1 MLWNYIVYV
10 FIVLNS
16 FNSHTNQNSSNNL
29 YRHSQLVVF
38 QAPEMSSS
46 SDGLAGSM
54 PFGGP
59 SASDKLEL
67 ARKLA
72 QRINLQHNIGKEA
85 KGASQQAAEFILK
98 GGAAM
103 QPTISAKTVAE
114 QVLCSG
120 FRLLK
125 LQF

>member
-1 MLWNYIVYV
+1 MCKFLYSTDHVWIVYLGV
-10 FIVLNS
+10 HLS
-16 FNSHTNQNSSNNL
+16 YAL
-29 YRHSQLVVF
+29 L
-38 QAPEMSSS
+38 QAPEVSSN
-46 SDGLAGSM
+46 SDGLAGM

-67 ARKLA
+67 ARRLA

-114 QVLCSG
+114 QVLCCADHLG
-120 FRLLK
+120 CYLC
-125 LQF
+125 Q

>member
-1 MLWNYIVYV
+1 MYYILQ
-10 FIVLNS
+10 ICIQILLS
-16 FNSHTNQNSSNNL
+16 
-29 YRHSQLVVF
+29 
-38 QAPEMSSS
+38 QAPEVSSN
-46 SDGLAGSM
+46 SDGLAGM

-67 ARKLA
+67 ARRLA

-114 QVLCSG
+114 QVQCFGVYFGCS
-120 FRLLK
+120 FYL
-125 LQF
+125 

>member
-1 MLWNYIVYV
+1 
-10 FIVLNS
+10 
-16 FNSHTNQNSSNNL
+16 
-29 YRHSQLVVF
+29 
-38 QAPEMSSS
+38 MSSS
-46 SDGLAGSM
+46 SDGLAGM

-114 QVLCSG
+114 QVLYIDLYCFHVQIISTNRMQYFINLECDLFNFSSISG
-120 FRLLK
+120 LITELCHNLLIY
-125 LQF
+125 LY

>member
-1 MLWNYIVYV
+1 MTSLPQTPMVAQ
-10 FIVLNS
+10 S
-16 FNSHTNQNSSNNL
+16 T
-29 YRHSQLVVF
+29 
-38 QAPEMSSS
+38 
-46 SDGLAGSM
+46 GSTTTTSI
-54 PFGGP
+54 PVGGP

-98 GGAAM
+98 GGATM

-114 QVLCSG
+114 QVRFAGWIRMGKKGWVGLG
-120 FRLLK
+120 
-125 LQF
+125 

>member
-1 MLWNYIVYV
+1 MHILTSLITENMFAYI
-10 FIVLNS
+10 L
-16 FNSHTNQNSSNNL
+16 
-29 YRHSQLVVF
+29 F
-38 QAPEMSSS
+38 QVPEISSS
-46 SDGLAGSM
+46 SDGLISM

-114 QVLCSG
+114 QVMCNG
-120 FRLLK
+120 FHLPK
-125 LQF
+125 LQLFL

>member
-1 MLWNYIVYV
+1 MLQTPEV
-10 FIVLNS
+10 
-16 FNSHTNQNSSNNL
+16 SST
-29 YRHSQLVVF
+29 
-38 QAPEMSSS
+38 
-46 SDGLAGSM
+46 SDGLTII
-54 PFGGP
+54 GGP

-114 QVLCSG
+114 QVCTLLCQNVLKM
-120 FRLLK
+120 LLLLMGTSPFMK
-125 LQF
+125 LNCKSF

>member
-1 MLWNYIVYV
+1 MSLLCWIVS
-10 FIVLNS
+10 I
-16 FNSHTNQNSSNNL
+16 HTLIKISNITCIAHL
-29 YRHSQLVVF
+29 QHVVF

-46 SDGLAGSM
+46 SDGLAGM

-114 QVLCSG
+114 QVLCMA
-120 FRLLK
+120 FT
-125 LQF
+125 

>member
-1 MLWNYIVYV
+1 MFL
-10 FIVLNS
+10 
-16 FNSHTNQNSSNNL
+16 
-29 YRHSQLVVF
+29 
-38 QAPEMSSS
+38 QAPEVSSN
-46 SDGLAGSM
+46 SDGLAGM

-67 ARKLA
+67 ARRLA

-114 QVLCSG
+114 QVLCCADHLG
-120 FRLLK
+120 CYLC
-125 LQF
+125 Q

>member
-1 MLWNYIVYV
+1 MFNEDADCLP
-10 FIVLNS
+10 VLQ
-16 FNSHTNQNSSNNL
+16 TPEVSS
-29 YRHSQLVVF
+29 
-38 QAPEMSSS
+38 A
-46 SDGLAGSM
+46 SDGITSI
-54 PFGGP
+54 GGP

-114 QVLCSG
+114 QVCC
-120 FRLLK
+120 
-125 LQF
+125 

>member
-1 MLWNYIVYV
+1 M
-10 FIVLNS
+10 
-16 FNSHTNQNSSNNL
+16 SSN
-29 YRHSQLVVF
+29 
-38 QAPEMSSS
+38 
-46 SDGLAGSM
+46 SDGLAGM

-67 ARKLA
+67 ARRLA

-114 QVLCSG
+114 QVSDVTHTCFIILESVKG
-120 FRLLK
+120 FKGELLRVK
-125 LQF
+125 WYFIYMDNNCILVTI

>member
-1 MLWNYIVYV
+1 MVAQ
-10 FIVLNS
+10 S
-16 FNSHTNQNSSNNL
+16 T
-29 YRHSQLVVF
+29 
-38 QAPEMSSS
+38 
-46 SDGLAGSM
+46 GSTTTASI
-54 PFGGP
+54 PVGGP

-98 GGAAM
+98 GGATM

-114 QVLCSG
+114 QVG
-120 FRLLK
+120 
-125 LQF
+125 